1 MKDDYPELDFKTT
14 EEIKINP
21 KIIDQVI
28 GQDYAVSIIKKAA
41 KQRRNV
47 ILIGEPGTGKSMLG
61 LALSELLPKTELE
74 DVLCLPNQKDENTP
88 KIKVVKAG
96 EGNKILSSIPSQTNE
111 LLDLNNVNNNFL
123 YIGAIILGIILFMQF
138 IPESFFNIFPKEIK
152 EFFFPN
158 ESDVLKAANRIS
170 MTIFLTLIIMCIAII
185 FMLSKSLSQRMVKV
199 LKPKLLIDNS
209 NQDKA
214 PFIDATGSHE
224 GHY

>member
-1 MKDDYPELDFKTT
+1 MKEDYPELDFKTT

-96 EGNKILSSIPSQTNE
+96 DGAKILASIPN
-111 LLDLNNVNNNFL
+111 
-123 YIGAIILGIILFMQF
+123 AR
-138 IPESFFNIFPKEIK
+138 SF
-152 EFFFPN
+152 
-158 ESDVLKAANRIS
+158 S
-170 MTIFLTLIIMCIAII
+170 CC
-185 FMLSKSLSQRMVKV
+185 
-199 LKPKLLIDNS
+199 
-209 NQDKA
+209 
-214 PFIDATGSHE
+214 
-224 GHY
+224 